1 MFLKNVTFNH
11 KINNVNLACG
21 ISKSA
26 ADNAAEAII
35 FTTIINAIDQYENYD
50 KKNIEAP
57 EEVATKTADLEAAL
71 KYINNEEEYS
81 FLLLHFFEYQR
92 AAVTTFKIFLD
103 AYDKDRRSQMDED
116 QRVKAEILRKM
127 LAIKDLID
135 SRQHDDDDNEDKLEN
150 SAEETLN
157 PTAIINRIKLIKKSN
172 GDYKTYR
179 KLLSGDD
186 VEVAPPDPT
195 RDVDAYLD
203 YLLSKKKDED
213 ADL

>member
-1 MFLKNVTFNH
+1 
-11 KINNVNLACG
+11 
-21 ISKSA
+21 
-26 ADNAAEAII
+26 
-35 FTTIINAIDQYENYD
+35 
-50 KKNIEAP
+50 
-57 EEVATKTADLEAAL
+57 
-71 KYINNEEEYS
+71 
-81 FLLLHFFEYQR
+81 
-92 AAVTTFKIFLD
+92 
-103 AYDKDRRSQMDED
+103 MDED